1 MKLVKEWFHQKTLKH
16 QLTEV
21 FQKAGLYVEHET
33 KGGKVPIYPKIH
45 AISEDD
51 ERTQYVFTL
60 PNGLDPERIQKR
72 WFCFQQILGRNIKI
86 EGDIK
91 RFILNVY
98 SSKTGLNPYSYSY
111 SQIKSQLSQCKL
123 PIMIGKDEFGNY
135 LIYDMVEQPQ
145 LLIAGETGSGKSSML
160 RVILTTLI
168 QYMPVQKLQLHL
180 GDLKR
185 SEFHFLNK
193 VEHVVGIYKDKKSL
207 AAALLKLRLELEKRG
222 NLLDETELSHI
233 DEYNK
238 TANEPLPYIVVC
250 IDEVA
255 LLHGDSN
262 VMDVLDDIAAAGRA
276 LGMFLILSMQRP
288 DAEVLNS
295 RVKSNLTVRIAFQAA
310 DKINS
315 RIILG
320 TEGAEAIDRPGEML
334 IKLKKL
340 MRIQAP
346 HLELEKAKKIIKPYK
361 VKEKCKLVLL
371 EEPQQEL
378 FGVLDDEAE
387 G

>member
-16 QLTEV
+16 QLIEV
-21 FQKAGLYVEHET
+21 FKKAGLYLVHET
-33 KGGKVPIYPKIH
+33 RGGKVPIYPKIH

-51 ERTQYVFTL
+51 KRTQYVFTI
-60 PNGLDPERIQKR
+60 PNGLNPQQLEKK
-72 WFCFQQILGRNIKI
+72 WFCFQQILGTNIKI

-91 RFILNVY
+91 KFVLNVY
-98 SSKTGLNPYSYSY
+98 YSKVGLKPYLYSY
-111 SQIKSQLSQCKL
+111 SQMKSQLSQHRL
-123 PIMIGKDEFGNY
+123 PIPVGKDEFGNY
-135 LIYDMVEQPQ
+135 LVYDMVEQPH

-160 RVILTTLI
+160 RVILATLI
-168 QYMPVQKLQLHL
+168 QHMSAQKLQLYL

-193 VEHVVGIYKDKKSL
+193 VEHVVGLYKNRNSL
-207 AAALLKLRLELEKRG
+207 AASLLKLSRELEKRG

-238 TANEPLPYIVVC
+238 TGNGPLPYIVVC

-255 LLHGDSN
+255 LLHGDEN

-295 RVKSNLTVRIAFQAA
+295 RVKSNLTVRMAFQSA

-320 TEGAEAIDRPGEML
+320 TEGAEAIDQPGEML

-340 MRIQAP
+340 TRIQAP
-346 HLELEKAKKIIKPYK
+346 YLELEKAKKIIKPYQI
-361 VKEKCKLVLL
+361 EKKLELVSP
-371 EEPQQEL
+371 EEPQQL
-378 FGVLDDEAE
+378 FGVLDDETE